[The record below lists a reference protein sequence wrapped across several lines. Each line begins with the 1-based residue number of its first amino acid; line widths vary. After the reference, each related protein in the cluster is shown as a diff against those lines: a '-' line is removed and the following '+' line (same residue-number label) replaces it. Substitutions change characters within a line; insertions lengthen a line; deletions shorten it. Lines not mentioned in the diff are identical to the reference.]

1 MIGIYQNFDEFL
13 KQAQEMGV
21 NEDLRALLTLNLI
34 FFERYEDYSVVSVRD
49 YSEAPNN
56 VLVLSKDKTL
66 LYSEKQITQ
75 RDFRLFKYTV
85 QKTYGESTALT
96 LLVLKE
102 VLKSYSKHFD
112 KLNAEIDSYSGVKD
126 LEKIEHTTVDLR
138 KLTVDVEDFQNLLY
152 TLEDRKVREF
162 RTEYVE
168 YDYDLVLA
176 HTQHLLDR
184 CRNHLQELRDLRS
197 EVEVRATSDLNRSI
211 KGLTVVMMFLTIIT
225 VVLTVPNTVAT
236 VFGVAPIAE
245 LYDAPTILFI
255 VVLSMVLAAA
265 WGVHYWMKKRREL

>member
-1 MIGIYQNFDEFL
+1 MIGIYSNFEEFS
-13 KQAQEMGV
+13 KVAEQMGV
-21 NEDLRALLTLNLI
+21 KDDLRALLTLNLI
-34 FFERYEDYSVVSVRD
+34 FFERYEDYSIVSVRD
-49 YSEAPNN
+49 YSDSPNN
-56 VLVLSKDKTL
+56 ILVLSKDKTV

-102 VLKSYSKHFD
+102 VLRSYTKHFD
-112 KLNAEIDSYSGVKD
+112 KINAEIDTYSGVKD
-126 LEKIEHTTVDLR
+126 LDKIELTTVNLR

-162 RTEYVE
+162 RTEYLE

-176 HTQHLLDR
+176 RTQHLLDR

-197 EVEVRATSDLNRSI
+197 EVEVRATADLNRSI
-211 KGLTVVMMFLTIIT
+211 KSLTVVMMFLTIIT
-225 VVLTVPNTVAT
+225 VVLSVPNTVAT
-236 VFGVAPIAE
+236 VFGVPPIAA
-245 LYDAPTILFI
+245 LYDPQTILAI
-255 VVLSMVLAAA
+255 VVLSMVVAAA
-265 WGVHYWMKKRREL
+265 WGVHYWTKKKLEL